1 MRVEGGVFTGRGQD
15 RSGTEHGQ
23 NGVEGRESAG
33 IADFE
38 RDNCGLGYSRH
49 GGKRPLRQFL
59 SLSEDGY
66 LLADEISGG
75 EIPTTKCPPEGIEG
89 FGPGGEVSEA
99 AFELSDGG
107 K

>member
-1 MRVEGGVFTGRGQD
+1 M
-15 RSGTEHGQ
+15 
-23 NGVEGRESAG
+23 
-33 IADFE
+33 
-38 RDNCGLGYSRH
+38 
-49 GGKRPLRQFL
+49 RQFL